1 MSELIVEER
10 FGGSGDR
17 INRYRKGSDGRLHK
31 LQDQEGRARRTENL
45 IHWFKNVFLPA
56 GYPES
61 VSDDYL
67 EYQLWDT
74 VKKIFFQLFGF

>member
-1 MSELIVEER
+1 MSNLIVEER
-10 FGGSGDR
+10 FGSSGDR
-17 INRYRKGSDGRLHK
+17 MNRYRKGANGRLH
-31 LQDQEGRARRTENL
+31 LLEDIEGKTQNTKSL
-45 IHWFKNVFLPA
+45 IHWFQNVFLPA

-74 VKKIFFQLFGF
+74 VSVQKGNKSV